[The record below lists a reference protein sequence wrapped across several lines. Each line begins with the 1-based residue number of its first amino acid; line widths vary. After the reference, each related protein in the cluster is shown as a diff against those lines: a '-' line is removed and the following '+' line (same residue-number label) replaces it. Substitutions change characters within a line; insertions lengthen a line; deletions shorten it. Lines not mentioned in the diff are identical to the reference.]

1 MIVFCSLPPAQVPY
15 EVLNKK
21 FRAGQK
27 TVDREVSHVQ
37 NSITELE
44 KSLFRTPVQVDQICS
59 LIGVTV
65 EKLQTMKR
73 KVLTLIPKIPIIFYS
88 TDEINYTGG
97 RSHK

>member
-1 MIVFCSLPPAQVPY
+1 MVSFVPNPLAQVPY

-37 NSITELE
+37 NSISELE

-73 KVLTLIPKIPIIFYS
+73 KVPI
-88 TDEINYTGG
+88 
-97 RSHK
+97 

>member
-1 MIVFCSLPPAQVPY
+1 MPY

-37 NSITELE
+37 NSINELE
-44 KSLFRTPVQVDQICS
+44 KSLLKTPVQVDQLCTI
-59 LIGVTV
+59 IGYTV

-73 KVLTLIPKIPIIFYS
+73 KVFQNQLQGCEIILLAFTS
-88 TDEINYTGG
+88 NSKSFVLG
-97 RSHK
+97 

>member
-1 MIVFCSLPPAQVPY
+1 MYADLFCSQPPVAQVPY

-37 NSITELE
+37 NSISELE
-44 KSLFRTPVQVDQICS
+44 KSLFKTPVQVDQICS

-73 KVLTLIPKIPIIFYS
+73 KVCVDSLTAAQL
-88 TDEINYTGG
+88 
-97 RSHK
+97 